1 MKDAI
6 LEVLKWI
13 NDLLLGMASDNS
25 KLTGTMH
32 DFMPT
37 LYKYCV
43 DVMDNVVK
51 PVAYTVLA
59 LFFVLELYKASTR
72 TDGIG
77 GGANQLGAEIV
88 FRVLFRMVLCKLAV
102 DSVSL
107 IMNAIYDVTTHLTN
121 GIAGQVGDGK
131 VSGGLDTTALEPLIA
146 DLGFWKQ
153 LVTLIICM
161 IIFLVVLAAVT
172 IAYIIIFARFIEL
185 FVYFAISPIPIATL
199 PNEEMSQIGK
209 NFLKSFAAVCLQ
221 GTLIFL
227 VLSFLPSVFTSLT
240 EKSSDAMNLWGSL
253 MGVLGYS
260 LVLIMAVM
268 STGRWAKAISNA
280 M

>member
-1 MKDAI
+1 MTDAI

-13 NDLLLGMASDNS
+13 NDMLLGMATKDSD
-25 KLTGTMH
+25 LTGTLNA
-32 DFMPT
+32 FMPE

-43 DVMDNVVK
+43 TIMDNVVK

-59 LFFVLELYKASTR
+59 LFFVLELYKASIR
-72 TDGIG
+72 TDGMG
-77 GGANQLGAEIV
+77 GSANNLGAEIV

-107 IMNAIYDVTTHLTN
+107 ILNAIYDATTHLTT
-121 GIAGQVGDGK
+121 GIAGVMGSSTP
-131 VSGGLDTTALEPLIA
+131 SGGIDLAAIEPMI
-146 DLGFWKQ
+146 DELGFWKQ

-161 IIFLVVLAAVT
+161 IIFLVVLVAVT
-172 IAYIIIFARFIEL
+172 ISYIIIVARFIEL
-185 FVYFAISPIPIATL
+185 YVYFTISPIPLATL

-209 NFLKSFAAVCLQ
+209 SFLKSFAAVCLQ

-227 VLSFLPSVFTSLT
+227 VLSFLPAIFN
-240 EKSSDAMNLWGSL
+240 AMASGADNYANLWGSL
-253 MGVLGYS
+253 IGVLGYAI
-260 LVLIMAVM
+260 VLIIAIM

>member
-1 MKDAI
+1 MTDAI

-13 NDLLLGMASDNS
+13 NDMLLGMATEGSD
-25 KLTGTMH
+25 LTGTLNA
-32 DFMPT
+32 FMPE

-43 DVMDNVVK
+43 TIMDNVVK

-59 LFFVLELYKASTR
+59 LFFVLELYKASIR
-72 TDGIG
+72 TDGMG
-77 GGANQLGAEIV
+77 GSANNLGAEIV

-107 IMNAIYDVTTHLTN
+107 ILNAIYDATTHLTT
-121 GIAGQVGDGK
+121 GIAGVVGSSTP
-131 VSGGLDTTALEPLIA
+131 SGGIDLAAIEPMI
-146 DLGFWKQ
+146 DELGFWKQ

-161 IIFLVVLAAVT
+161 IIFLVVLVAVT
-172 IAYIIIFARFIEL
+172 ISYIIIVARFIEL
-185 FVYFAISPIPIATL
+185 YVYFTISPIPLATL

-209 NFLKSFAAVCLQ
+209 SFLKSFAAVCLQ

-227 VLSFLPSVFTSLT
+227 VLSFLPAIFN
-240 EKSSDAMNLWGSL
+240 AMASGADNYANLWGSL
-253 MGVLGYS
+253 IGVLGYAI
-260 LVLIMAVM
+260 VLIIAIM